1 MFSVLSNKNFRNLFL
16 AQNFSLLGTGLA
28 TVALSLLAFDLTG
41 ENAAI
46 LLSSLF
52 TIKMLIYVFFSP
64 IAGAFSNK
72 FNRRF
77 YLVSLDIVRAIAAIG
92 LFFVN
97 EIWHIYIVISIIYIT
112 SAAFTPIYQSTIP
125 QLFHEDEDYTKALS
139 LSRLSIDLENI
150 LGYMLAALILIFYDY
165 KSLFIG
171 TSFGFIASALLIL
184 TIFLP
189 KVTES
194 EAIKDI
200 RFIGKITYGLKK
212 YTVLPELKGL
222 MFMNLAVS
230 AGGAMILVNTVI
242 MVRALLGMDEGA
254 LPVAMFFF
262 GFGSVLGA
270 ILVPRILKRYSV
282 WKLMYFGAYTI
293 SIVFIMF
300 SILIT
305 LGVFNF
311 MLLLIFWFISGF
323 GYSFVLTPMGR
334 IIRASVR
341 EDELSQLFAAQFSLS
356 HLCWL
361 LMYPLAGFLITQFD
375 VIVTLFSLAIIILL
389 ATVISSSYIKD
400 KNINH

>member
-171 TSFGFIASALLIL
+171 TSFGFVASALLIL

-282 WKLMYFGAYTI
+282 WK
-293 SIVFIMF
+293 
-300 SILIT
+300 
-305 LGVFNF
+305 
-311 MLLLIFWFISGF
+311 
-323 GYSFVLTPMGR
+323 
-334 IIRASVR
+334 
-341 EDELSQLFAAQFSLS
+341 
-356 HLCWL
+356 
-361 LMYPLAGFLITQFD
+361 
-375 VIVTLFSLAIIILL
+375 
-389 ATVISSSYIKD
+389 
-400 KNINH
+400 

>member
-1 MFSVLSNKNFRNLFL
+1 MFSVLSNKSFRNLFL

-41 ENAAI
+41 ANAAI

-52 TIKMLIYVFFSP
+52 TIKMVIYVFFSP

-72 FNRRF
+72 FNRRL
-77 YLVSLDIVRAIAAIG
+77 YLVSLDIVRAVAAIG

-97 EIWHIYIVISIIYIT
+97 EIWQIYIVISIIYVT

-125 QLFHEDEDYTKALS
+125 QLFHEDEEYTKALS

-150 LGYMLAALILIFYDY
+150 LGYMLAAFILIFYDY

-171 TSFGFIASALLIL
+171 TSFGFVASAILIL

-194 EAIKDI
+194 EAIRDI

-222 MFMNLAVS
+222 MFMNLAAS

-242 MVRALLGMDEGA
+242 LVRALLGMDEEA

-262 GFGSVLGA
+262 GIGSVLGA

-282 WKLMYFGAYTI
+282 WKLMYFGAYMI

-300 SILIT
+300 SILII

-334 IIRASVR
+334 IIRSHAR

-375 VIVTLFSLAIIILL
+375 VTVALSSLAIIILL
-389 ATVISSSYIKD
+389 ATVISSGYIKD
-400 KNINH
+400 KNIYH

>member
-1 MFSVLSNKNFRNLFL
+1 MFSVLSNKSFRNLFL

-41 ENAAI
+41 ANAAI

-52 TIKMLIYVFFSP
+52 TIKMVIYVFFSP

-72 FNRRF
+72 FNRRL
-77 YLVSLDIVRAIAAIG
+77 YLVSLDIVRAVAAIG

-97 EIWHIYIVISIIYIT
+97 EIWQIYIVISIIYVT

-125 QLFHEDEDYTKALS
+125 QLFHEDEEYTKALS

-150 LGYMLAALILIFYDY
+150 LGYMLAAFILIFYDY

-171 TSFGFIASALLIL
+171 TSFGFVASALLIL

-194 EAIKDI
+194 EAIRDI

-222 MFMNLAVS
+222 MFMNLAAS

-242 MVRALLGMDEGA
+242 LVRALLGMDEEA

-262 GFGSVLGA
+262 GIGSVLGA

-282 WKLMYFGAYTI
+282 WKFMYFGAYMI
-293 SIVFIMF
+293 SIVFI
-300 SILIT
+300 
-305 LGVFNF
+305 
-311 MLLLIFWFISGF
+311 
-323 GYSFVLTPMGR
+323 
-334 IIRASVR
+334 
-341 EDELSQLFAAQFSLS
+341 
-356 HLCWL
+356 
-361 LMYPLAGFLITQFD
+361 
-375 VIVTLFSLAIIILL
+375 
-389 ATVISSSYIKD
+389 ISSSSYCFNSTLLTSKYLFRRVLPD
-400 KNINH
+400 LVTFRV